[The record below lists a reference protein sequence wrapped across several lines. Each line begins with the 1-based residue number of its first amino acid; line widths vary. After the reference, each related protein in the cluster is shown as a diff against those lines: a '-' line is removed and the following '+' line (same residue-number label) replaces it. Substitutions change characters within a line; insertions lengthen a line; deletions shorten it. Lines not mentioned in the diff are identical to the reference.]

1 MTAIS
6 PLRWPAEALWQAID
20 PILPGFTVEVLPQID
35 STSSELMRRARAG
48 LAAPTLLVA
57 EEQTAGHGR
66 MGRGW
71 RSSGQASLTF
81 SLGLALNPADWQG
94 LSLAAGLAVAE
105 SLHEGIALKWPNDL
119 WQQGR
124 KLGGILIETTALPGG
139 ADAGGAGRYVVI
151 GIGLNIAPAQQVL
164 QALTHELDAPD
175 APDAPAVSGVP
186 PAWLQSLLP
195 GITAPAALE
204 RVALPLVR
212 AVQAFAHV
220 GFAPFEA
227 RFAARDAL
235 AGRTVRLSDGTQGQA
250 EGVDATGALRVRTA
264 AGVQRITSGEISVRL
279 ATGA

>member
-20 PILPGFTVEVLPQID
+20 PILHGFTVEVLPQID

-164 QALTHELDAPD
+164 QALTHEPDAPD

-235 AGRTVRLSDGTQGQA
+235 AGQTVRLSDGTQGQA

>member
-94 LSLAAGLAVAE
+94 LSLAAGLTVAE

-164 QALTHELDAPD
+164 QALTHEPDAPD

-235 AGRTVRLSDGTQGQA
+235 AGQTVRLSDGTQGQA

>member
-35 STSSELMRRARAG
+35 STSSELMRRVRAG

-81 SLGLALNPADWQG
+81 SLGLVLNPADWQG

-164 QALTHELDAPD
+164 QALTHEPG

-195 GITAPAALE
+195 GITAPAVLE

-235 AGRTVRLSDGTQGQA
+235 AGQTVRLSDGTQGQA

>member
-124 KLGGILIETTALPGG
+124 KLGGILIETTTLPGG

-164 QALTHELDAPD
+164 QALTHEPDAPD

-186 PAWLQSLLP
+186 PVWLQSLLP

-235 AGRTVRLSDGTQGQA
+235 AGQTVRLSDGTQGQA